1 MTTTK
6 TVGSGKY
13 TYEMDE
19 HWAKVPGD
27 WKCPPALC
35 TAIPKTGSSVS
46 TGTRT
51 IQL

>member
-1 MTTTK
+1 MTTTN

-19 HWAKVPGD
+19 HWAKLPGD
-27 WKCPPALC
+27 WKMPAC
-35 TAIPKTGSSVS
+35 AVYGDSKTGSSVS

-51 IQL
+51 IR